1 MMDITFTRLLW
12 KDALMVR
19 SLVLIAAGMIVIGFL
34 GIEFAHRWEPIDSND
49 QQALLVLVWFA
60 SPFVVAFG
68 VPALLIGS
76 EQESGT
82 ISWLRTLPI
91 SRGKVIYSKL
101 LVGFTAVM
109 LTWLISTI
117 AAFNLSV
124 FSLLLDR
131 GGGGDA
137 WIVPLMATAMV
148 SIVLLLVGFALS
160 YWLKSPIAVLILVL
174 PTFVL
179 IISMLAVSAEWF
191 ESFMQVNQATPNW
204 ISYCA
209 PGIPIVFAICLFG
222 LLHHVLA
229 LRCLRPT
236 FSATCSDSHKSSLAK
251 FIRFSRLRDDRSNG
265 ISVQIR
271 VPKLFND
278 RVKSLEGLQSRP
290 APFFALLWQAASQQ
304 ARPVFAILGLFF
316 ALWICLFRIDF
327 LEYDLKTFVL
337 VNSAFP
343 LAYLGMSLLGSLTFY
358 FDALHRRHLF
368 FAERGISPKL
378 VWLSRFALPATALV
392 IAVIITLSLS
402 SLVDE
407 KRSWIS
413 FHIVGFGFS
422 ALAVL
427 VANRPILGLIA
438 SPLFV
443 LFLFGSAT
451 GLLEN
456 ITGTNFFS
464 DAYLWSLLLVAVASL
479 IGTWRFLPHWL
490 EGSSGIGIRLKVCG
504 YAAICF
510 LVVVVGNIVCEP
522 AIVIIRNL
530 LS

>member
-49 QQALLVLVWFA
+49 QDAPLALVWFA
-60 SPFVVAFG
+60 SPFVVALG

-82 ISWLRTLPI
+82 LSWLRTLPI
-91 SRGKVIYSKL
+91 SRNKVIYSKL
-101 LVGFTAVM
+101 LVGFIAVI

-117 AAFNLSV
+117 AAINLSV
-124 FSLLLDR
+124 FSLIMDR
-131 GGGGDA
+131 GGSGD
-137 WIVPLMATAMV
+137 WKVSLMAIAMV
-148 SIVLLLVGFALS
+148 SILLLIIGFALS
-160 YWLKSPIAVLILVL
+160 YWVKSPIAVLILVI
-174 PTFVL
+174 PTFGLIVFVL
-179 IISMLAVSAEWF
+179 LAGFEWIERF
-191 ESFMQVNQATPNW
+191 AGTKEAG
-204 ISYCA
+204 SYA
-209 PGIPIVFAICLFG
+209 IFLIPILAAIFLLGF
-222 LLHHVLA
+222 LHHVLA
-229 LRCLRPT
+229 LRCLRPA
-236 FSATCSDSHKSSLAK
+236 FSATGSDSNKSSLAK

-265 ISVQIR
+265 FSVQIR
-271 VPKLFND
+271 VPKLFDD
-278 RVKSLEGLQSRP
+278 RVKSLESFQSRP
-290 APFFALLWQAASQQ
+290 APFFALLWQAALQQ
-304 ARPVFAILGLFF
+304 AKPVFAILGLFF
-316 ALWICLFRIDF
+316 VLWICLSRIDTF
-327 LEYDLKTFVL
+327 EYDLKTLVL
-337 VNSAFP
+337 VDSAFP

-358 FDALHRRHLF
+358 FDAVHRRHLF
-368 FAERGISPKL
+368 FAERGISRKM
-378 VWLSRFALPATALV
+378 VWLSRIALPATALV

-407 KRSWIS
+407 NRSWIS
-413 FHIVGFGFS
+413 FPIVGFGFS